1 MAELYVAAKALAKP
15 LGFLE
20 RVRRTIIPVMSR
32 SSSLHRLQEIDLA
45 LDRARAR
52 LAEIERLMLGSTA
65 VHTAR
70 RSHEQALAALRGGQA
85 AVKDAERDVATQRVK
100 LEGAERSLYG
110 GAVRNPKELQDLQA
124 DVESLKRHLAT
135 LEDRLLEAMLA
146 LEDLESIARQAAE
159 TLSHAEAGLLA
170 EHASLTAERDQLQA
184 RAETLQGEREAA
196 LAGVAEKDLALYA
209 RLRESMGGKA
219 LVLLKDDSCSACGVG
234 LSASECQIVRNS
246 AEPVRC
252 HQCGRILYA
261 G

>member
-1 MAELYVAAKALAKP
+1 
-15 LGFLE
+15 
-20 RVRRTIIPVMSR
+20 MSR
-32 SSSLHRLQEIDLA
+32 ASSLYRLQEIDLA
-45 LDRARAR
+45 LDRTRAR
-52 LAEIERLMLGSTA
+52 LLEIDRLMTGSAA

-70 RSHEQALAALRGGQA
+70 GGHEQSLAALRGGQA
-85 AVKDAERDVATQRVK
+85 AVNDAEHDLASQRAK

-124 DVESLKRHLAT
+124 DVESLRRHLAS
-135 LEDRLLEAMLA
+135 LEDRLLEAMLS
-146 LEDLESIARQAAE
+146 LEELESTTRQAAE
-159 TLSHAEAGLLA
+159 ALSHAEATLLA
-170 EHASLTAERDQLQA
+170 EHASLAAERDQLQV
-184 RAETLQGEREAA
+184 RAETLHGEREAA

-252 HQCGRILYA
+252 HQCGRILHA

>member
-1 MAELYVAAKALAKP
+1 
-15 LGFLE
+15 
-20 RVRRTIIPVMSR
+20 MSR
-32 SSSLHRLQEIDLA
+32 SSSLHRLQDIDLT

-70 RSHEQALAALRGGQA
+70 RSHEQVLAALRGGQA
-85 AVKDAERDVATQRVK
+85 AVKDAERDVATQRGK

-146 LEDLESIARQAAE
+146 LEDLESTARQAAE

-170 EHASLTAERDQLQA
+170 EHASLTAEQDQLQA

-219 LVLLKDDSCSACGVG
+219 LALLKDDSCSACGVG

-246 AEPVRC
+246 TEPVRC